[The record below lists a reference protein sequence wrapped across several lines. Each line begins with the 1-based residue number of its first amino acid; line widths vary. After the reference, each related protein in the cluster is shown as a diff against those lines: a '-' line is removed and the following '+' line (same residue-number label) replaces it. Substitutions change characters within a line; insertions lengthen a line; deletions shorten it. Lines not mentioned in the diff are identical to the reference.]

1 MPIRVFASGTP
12 SFQYLR
18 DEVTIGDI
26 YDAADVA
33 KLMATPLQTIDEALK
48 DKGWDEITVDPL
60 SIALKGYGQISGA
73 HILEIGIAAALIK
86 MSPIQVFVA
95 VRQEHTLWPTTS
107 HNVLMRV
114 STDSGCGARA
124 LFRRLSPALEDTD
137 MDGYGALAA
146 IGYVFDAFSRAGGKA
161 RDGSIRL
168 LIELSQ

>member
-1 MPIRVFASGTP
+1 MTIRVFASGTP
-12 SFQYLR
+12 GFQYLR

-26 YDAADVA
+26 YDASDVA
-33 KLMATPLQTIDEALK
+33 KLMATPLQALEDTLK
-48 DKGWDEITVDPL
+48 DQAVDQITVDPMR
-60 SIALKGYGQISGA
+60 IALEGYGQITGA
-73 HILEIGIAAALIK
+73 HILEIGIAAALLK

-107 HNVLMRV
+107 HNVLMRM

-146 IGYVFDAFSRAGGKA
+146 IGYVFDAFSRSGGKA
-161 RDGSIRL
+161 RDGSTRL